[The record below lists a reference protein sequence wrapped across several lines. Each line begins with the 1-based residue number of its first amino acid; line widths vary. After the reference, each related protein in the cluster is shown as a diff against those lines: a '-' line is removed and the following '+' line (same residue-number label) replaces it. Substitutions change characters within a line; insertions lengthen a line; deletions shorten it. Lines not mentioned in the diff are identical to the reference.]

1 MSLKLAKVTESTD
14 NSMVKEHITYKMVP
28 GRGVWAL
35 TIASMFVLWSGGLVL
50 WTSYRNTM
58 TLSTGEAALV
68 LLVGLA
74 LLAPVGFWLFKYFKH
89 REYAHD
95 LYHHYRGLWIDD
107 YVRVV
112 STVTGEKK
120 FNVPRRLPYSQVS
133 PMSLAHLTKTE
144 DGVFVEE
151 LVKHTQQSYNAF
163 KKL

>member
-14 NSMVKEHITYKMVP
+14 NSMVKERITYKLIP
-28 GRGVWAL
+28 GQGVWAL
-35 TIASMFVLWSGGLVL
+35 TIASMFVLWSAGLVL
-50 WTSYRNTM
+50 WASYRNTM
-58 TLSTGEAALV
+58 ILPTGEAVLV

-95 LYHHYRGLWIDD
+95 LHQHYRGLWIDD

-151 LVKHTQQSYNAF
+151 LVKHTQQSYNSF